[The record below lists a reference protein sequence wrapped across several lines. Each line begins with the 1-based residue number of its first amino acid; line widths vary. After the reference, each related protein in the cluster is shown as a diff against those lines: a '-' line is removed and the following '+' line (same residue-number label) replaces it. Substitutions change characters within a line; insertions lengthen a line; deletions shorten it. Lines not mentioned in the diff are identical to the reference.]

1 MNLRFTIAVIA
12 INFIIYFLQY
22 FVYDSFEFGILFGLN
37 ELFFAGAYWQIITS
51 MFVHGS
57 FMHIIMNMVVLYQ
70 FGSILERYLG
80 WVKFGILY
88 IVGGLITGFLSLGYL
103 AFERINLVGASGAI
117 SVLLGFLA
125 CIDRYN
131 RKGLVIVILIVSF
144 APLLMGVNVAWYA
157 HLIGFGIGYLA
168 GFFKVLR

>member
-1 MNLRFTIAVIA
+1 MNLRFTLAIIA
-12 INFIIYFLQY
+12 INFIMYFLQY
-22 FVYDSFEFGILFGLN
+22 FVYNSFEFEILFGLN

>member
-1 MNLRFTIAVIA
+1 MIHF
-12 INFIIYFLQY
+12 YF
-22 FVYDSFEFGILFGLN
+22 SFF
-37 ELFFAGAYWQIITS
+37 
-51 MFVHGS
+51 
-57 FMHIIMNMVVLYQ
+57 
-70 FGSILERYLG
+70 
-80 WVKFGILY
+80 
-88 IVGGLITGFLSLGYL
+88 
-103 AFERINLVGASGAI
+103 FERINLVGASGAI

-125 CIDRYN
+125 YIDRYN

>member
-22 FVYDSFEFGILFGLN
+22 FVYNSFEFGILFGLN

-51 MFVHGS
+51 MFIHGS
-57 FMHIIMNMVVLYQ
+57 FMHILMNMVVLYQ

-88 IVGGLITGFLSLGYL
+88 IVGGVITGFLSLGYL
-103 AFERINLVGASGAI
+103 AFESVNLVGASGAI
-117 SVLLGFLA
+117 SALLGFLA